1 MHTRPARP
9 AMSLLGALAVFRCG
23 QERFNMALNGPSFPE
38 ADEMQ
43 GELAISDVA
52 QQAGIAA
59 GTIRMWE
66 QRYGFPTPQRTPSG
80 YRRYTADDV
89 EMLRRA
95 QAYRRRGLSVPA
107 AIERARETGAAS
119 DLPSLYAAVAGA
131 APGTRPQ
138 LLRKSTMVSLSRAI
152 EHETLA
158 HAAAPVLFGAFQEE
172 RFYRRVQPR
181 WRRLADHAD
190 ACVVFAD
197 FGAIRRDESGPVEL
211 PVGRTDALGNEWAV
225 IVDAP
230 GFAASLLGWEQP
242 RTSDDEPDAERRFE
256 SIWTLD
262 PQATRRAAQIAAR
275 MAGEIDAGLGAELDA
290 SLADRPLALE
300 QPVPALTALA
310 NRVVAYLEAG

>member
-1 MHTRPARP
+1 
-9 AMSLLGALAVFRCG
+9 
-23 QERFNMALNGPSFPE
+23 
-38 ADEMQ
+38 MQ
-43 GELAISDVA
+43 DDLAISDVA

-66 QRYGFPTPQRTPSG
+66 QRYGFPTPQRTASG

-95 QAYRRRGLSVPA
+95 QAYRRRGLSVAA
-107 AIERARETGAAS
+107 AIERARETGGAS

-131 APGTRPQ
+131 APGVRPQ
-138 LLRKSTMVSLSRAI
+138 VLRKSTMVSLSRAI

-158 HAAAPVLFGAFQEE
+158 HAASPMLFGAFQEE
-172 RFYRRVQPR
+172 RFYRRIEPR

-190 ACVVFAD
+190 ASVVFAD
-197 FGAIRRDESGPVEL
+197 FSAIRRPDDGPVEL
-211 PVGRTDALGNEWAV
+211 PVGRSDALGNEWAV

-242 RTSDDEPDAERRFE
+242 RTSDDGRDADRRFE
-256 SIWTLD
+256 TIWTLD
-262 PQATRRAAQIAAR
+262 PQATRRAAVIAAR
-275 MAGEIDAGLGAELDA
+275 MAGDIDAVLGAELEA
-290 SLADRPLALE
+290 SLAERPLALE

-310 NRVVAYLEAG
+310 NRVVAYLDAG

>member
-1 MHTRPARP
+1 MATRPARP
-9 AMSLLGALAVFRCG
+9 AMSLLGAVGVSRCG
-23 QERFNMALNGPSFPE
+23 EERFNMPLNGPPFRE

-89 EMLRRA
+89 AMLRRV
-95 QAYRRRGLSVPA
+95 QALRQRGLSVPG
-107 AIERARETGAAS
+107 AIERARETGGTS
-119 DLPSLYAAVAGA
+119 DLPSLYAAVVVA

-158 HAAAPVLFGAFQEE
+158 RAAAPVLFGAFQEE
-172 RFYRRVQPR
+172 RFYRRIEPR

-197 FGAIRRDESGPVEL
+197 FPAIRRDEDGPVEL
-211 PVGRTDALGNEWAV
+211 PVGRADALGNEWAV

-230 GFAASLLGWEQP
+230 GFAATLLGWEQP
-242 RTSDDEPDAERRFE
+242 RANDDEPDADRRFE

-262 PQATRRAAQIAAR
+262 PKATRRAAQIAAR
-275 MAGEIDAGLGAELDA
+275 MAGDIDAGLGAELDA

-300 QPVPALTALA
+300 QPVPALTSLA